1 MTRRVKLSRGG
12 SPYVG
17 SLPKGCRTCIKGAKL
32 VLFITGYCAKG
43 CYYCPISEDRY
54 GKDTIFANEVQ
65 VEKIEDAV
73 AEARMID
80 AEGMGVTGGEPL
92 QELERTCQYIRLFKH
107 KFGRDFH
114 IHLYTALEPVPTNMV
129 RQLLDAGLDEL
140 RLHRYTSGE
149 DLVTLREETLTRAQL
164 GVEIPAIPG
173 QMIQM
178 KQLLCDLDAANLDFV
193 NINEMEFAPLNAN
206 ELHKRGF
213 RLNPNS
219 IAGVK
224 GSEEM
229 AVKLMDWASEHTSL
243 NIHFCPISL
252 KDGVQLRNRFRRRAK
267 NIARPFERISQE
279 GLLVK
284 GTITPPEEMTLNE
297 ALDILRKDFKIQL
310 EQIWINEK
318 QSRLETS
325 TVWVRRLA
333 KHLKRLGFGVGIA
346 EVYPIDSR
354 FQVTYTPL

>member
-1 MTRRVKLSRGG
+1 MARRIKLSRGG

-17 SLPKGCRTCIKGAKL
+17 SLPKGCHTCIKGAKL
-32 VLFITGYCAKG
+32 VLFITGHCTKG
-43 CYYCPISEDRY
+43 CYYCPISEDRF
-54 GKDTIFANEVQ
+54 GKDTIYANEVQ

-73 AEARMID
+73 LEAGMIN
-80 AEGMGVTGGEPL
+80 AEGMGITGGEPL
-92 QELERTCQYIRLFKH
+92 LELERTCRYIRLFKR

-114 IHLYTALEPVPTNMV
+114 IHLYTALEPIPSQMV
-129 RQLLDAGLDEL
+129 KQLLDAGLDEL

-149 DLVTLREETLTRAQL
+149 DLVALREETKTRTQL
-164 GVEIPAIPG
+164 GVEVPAIPG
-173 QMIQM
+173 QMNQM
-178 KQLLCDLDAANLDFV
+178 KILLRDLDAANLDFV

-219 IAGVK
+219 IAGVN

-229 AVKLMDWASEHTSL
+229 AVELLDWASEHTSL

-267 NIARPFERISQE
+267 NIARPFEQISNE

-284 GTITPPEEMTLNE
+284 GTITPPEKMTLYD
-297 ALDILRKDFKIQL
+297 ALDILRKDFKVPQ
-310 EQIWINEK
+310 EQIWVNEK
-318 QSRLETS
+318 QSRMETS

-333 KHLKRLGFGVGIA
+333 KHLKRLGFSVGIA
-346 EVYPIDSR
+346 EEYPIDSR
-354 FQVTYTPL
+354 LQVTYTPI